1 MASVDIKRQGDR
13 GQEDQGAGC
22 GRVGEF
28 ALSPATGSAGSRGR
42 PDRDDDSGAE
52 KDVVCRDSRR
62 EEEKGAR

>member
-28 ALSPATGSAGSRGR
+28 ALSPATGSGGSRGR
-42 PDRDDDSGAE
+42 PDGADDGWAE
-52 KDVVCRDSRR
+52 KEVLCRDSRR